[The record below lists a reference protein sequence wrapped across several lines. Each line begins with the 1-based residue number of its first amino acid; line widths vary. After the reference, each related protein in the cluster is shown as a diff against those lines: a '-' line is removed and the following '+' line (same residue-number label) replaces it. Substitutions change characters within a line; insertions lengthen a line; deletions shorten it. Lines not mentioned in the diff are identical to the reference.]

1 MNVVDKEFAPMVP
14 EGMTPVFR
22 EDCACLF
29 APDPLAAFLTGL
41 AQVVSARLVSRRS
54 WVRCPD
60 GAVPFAFSF
69 LRPPDS
75 FGESGWKLKGKHEK
89 DQRYEESK
97 TQNETPT
104 QLGLAIGVVTHYKI
118 MNPVVYQRL
127 LRSCV
132 FPVKNVGF
140 LLRKSSFTRRAFSS
154 LALGKRGSS
163 HVRIAAE
170 RGAALFSSPASR
182 HFATAAE
189 SSSNLSIYVTGVVA
203 SAVIG
208 GGIYYY
214 SLSLKVGIG
223 WNSDV

>member
-1 MNVVDKEFAPMVP
+1 MKE
-14 EGMTPVFR
+14 
-22 EDCACLF
+22 
-29 APDPLAAFLTGL
+29 
-41 AQVVSARLVSRRS
+41 
-54 WVRCPD
+54 
-60 GAVPFAFSF
+60 
-69 LRPPDS
+69 
-75 FGESGWKLKGKHEK
+75 KHEK

-97 TQNETPT
+97 TQNETPA
-104 QLGLAIGVVTHYKI
+104 QLGLAIGVVIHYKI

-170 RGAALFSSPASR
+170 RGAALFSSPAAR

-223 WNSDV
+223 WSNDV

>member
-1 MNVVDKEFAPMVP
+1 
-14 EGMTPVFR
+14 
-22 EDCACLF
+22 
-29 APDPLAAFLTGL
+29 
-41 AQVVSARLVSRRS
+41 
-54 WVRCPD
+54 
-60 GAVPFAFSF
+60 
-69 LRPPDS
+69 
-75 FGESGWKLKGKHEK
+75 
-89 DQRYEESK
+89 
-97 TQNETPT
+97 
-104 QLGLAIGVVTHYKI
+104 

-170 RGAALFSSPASR
+170 RGAALFSSPAAR

-214 SLSLKVGIG
+214 SLSLKKSPIFQEALSLLNRSELVREVLGSSVRSISLARG
-223 WNSDV
+223 SMKKEVSTITFIIRGESGEYLVSLVAKKVDEKLVIDTLSFHKRSQVPVYEYYVIRDGEVVTELDPEKKEKEVVETMEEPELKEAFDEKKL

>member
-1 MNVVDKEFAPMVP
+1 
-14 EGMTPVFR
+14 
-22 EDCACLF
+22 
-29 APDPLAAFLTGL
+29 
-41 AQVVSARLVSRRS
+41 
-54 WVRCPD
+54 
-60 GAVPFAFSF
+60 
-69 LRPPDS
+69 
-75 FGESGWKLKGKHEK
+75 
-89 DQRYEESK
+89 
-97 TQNETPT
+97 
-104 QLGLAIGVVTHYKI
+104 

-170 RGAALFSSPASR
+170 RGAALFSSPAAR

-214 SLSLKVGIG
+214 SLSLKKSPIFQEALSLLNRSELVREVLGSSVRSISLARG
-223 WNSDV
+223 SMKKEVSTITFIIRGESGEYLVSLVAKKVDEKLVIDTLSFHKRSQVPVYEYYVIRDGEVVTELDPEKKEEEVVETMEEPELKEAFDEKKL